1 MSADAIDQRYN
12 YIRRGADWTKF
23 LKNLTN
29 LLTSHFTW
37 RLNSVF
43 FVGSALYLSETQD
56 FFVENYGINDF
67 TINQCGMEQYDLQC
81 RNLPSGIKEKALEKL
96 LKHQN
101 RHKHNLNLFGQ
112 LNNCIKEIN
121 IEGDPNYKNYFDQID
136 LKAGTNWTEV
146 FPELVY
152 DN

>member
-1 MSADAIDQRYN
+1 
-12 YIRRGADWTKF
+12 
-23 LKNLTN
+23 
-29 LLTSHFTW
+29 
-37 RLNSVF
+37 
-43 FVGSALYLSETQD
+43 LYLSETQD